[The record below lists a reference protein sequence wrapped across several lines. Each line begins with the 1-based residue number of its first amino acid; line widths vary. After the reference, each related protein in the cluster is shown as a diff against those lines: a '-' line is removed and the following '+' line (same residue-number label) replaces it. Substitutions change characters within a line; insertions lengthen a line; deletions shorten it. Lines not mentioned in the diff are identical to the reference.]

1 MNSSRIESYSS
12 SSKTFFFGKP
22 CALTALGA
30 APSDGGDRRYFLAM
44 LLGPTAIEAASG
56 ATNEQLAAA
65 ADEAPPLG
73 RHILAQ
79 TRLRKRSRRGR
90 GDDSMQGA
98 PAIDG
103 WHPVYVPTDSYS
115 CARDAEYCGS
125 FCAHPKLKTSRFAL
139 GPKNVHQ
146 PWPLALKCNR
156 A

>member
-1 MNSSRIESYSS
+1 
-12 SSKTFFFGKP
+12 
-22 CALTALGA
+22 
-30 APSDGGDRRYFLAM
+30 M

-115 CARDAEYCGS
+115 CARDAEHCES
-125 FCAHPKLKTSRFAL
+125 FCAHPKLKLVVLRLAQRTFTSP
-139 GPKNVHQ
+139 G
-146 PWPLALKCNR
+146 PWPFMKWLVEVN
-156 A
+156 